1 MCLAGLRNIV
11 INTRFGEKS
20 IGGAFCFFFF
30 HFFISFCVIFKT
42 GVNSWILSPTFFT
55 FLPYF
60 CPDVL
65 RTAV

>member
-1 MCLAGLRNIV
+1 LGKKALVG
-11 INTRFGEKS
+11 RF
-20 IGGAFCFFFF
+20 AFSFFLFFF
-30 HFFISFCVIFKT
+30 SFCVIFKT